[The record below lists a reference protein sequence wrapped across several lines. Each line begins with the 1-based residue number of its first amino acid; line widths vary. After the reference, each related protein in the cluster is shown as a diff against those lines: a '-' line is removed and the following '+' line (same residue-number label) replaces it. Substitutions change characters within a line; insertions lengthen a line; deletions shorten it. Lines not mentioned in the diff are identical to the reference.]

1 MRRCDEVRL
10 AIATFSWDGV
20 MAGEI
25 VTVSIGVTARQNGRT
40 SQAALL
46 GQADRNLYAAKH
58 QGRNR
63 VVSDFA

>member
-1 MRRCDEVRL
+1 VRQ
-10 AIATFSWDGV
+10 AIATLPWDGAMKNEV
-20 MAGEI
+20 LTA
-25 VTVSIGVTARQNGRT
+25 SIGVTTRQPGRAT
-40 SQAALL
+40 QAALL